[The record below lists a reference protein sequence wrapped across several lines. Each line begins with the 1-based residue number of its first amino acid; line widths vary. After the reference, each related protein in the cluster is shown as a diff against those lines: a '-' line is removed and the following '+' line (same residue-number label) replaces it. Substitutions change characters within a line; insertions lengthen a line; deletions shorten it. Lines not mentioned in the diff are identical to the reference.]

1 MAHKDDNDIPDFDE
15 YGTNNANNYGA
26 AEQLLAYNC

>member
-15 YGTNNANNYGA
+15 YGNNYGNDKGA
-26 AEQLLAYNC
+26 TEQLFAYN

>member
-15 YGTNNANNYGA
+15 YGNNYNEKA
-26 AEQLLAYNC
+26 AEQLFAFNC